1 MRSTKDKDRAGMKPL
16 SGAARLAQRQMLQ
29 RAIDLL
35 RDKMLDEAEPLLM
48 SILQRWPGQP
58 DALHFLGVLEHNRGH
73 SEAAL
78 ALIRQAIAGLPG
90 QAGPLNNL
98 GNVLVET
105 RQFDEAMVAYR
116 DSLALKPDNID
127 ALNNRAT
134 MLRRRG
140 EHAESEA
147 LCRRAL
153 AAKPEFALAWYN
165 LSLTLLEQGRVAEG
179 LKAHSQA
186 IVLWPRHLQARNAVP
201 KALVQLGRLEEAAQ
215 LYREW
220 LATDPGNPVIQ
231 HHLAACSG
239 GAVPER
245 ASDAYVEKTFDAFA
259 ATFDASL
266 SALGYRAPQLVA
278 DLLHELLPPPAR
290 QFDILDL
297 GCGTGLCG
305 PMVRD
310 WARDLSGCD
319 LSQGML
325 DKAARRHVYDSLH
338 HAELVAHMRAHPARF
353 DALIC
358 ADTLCYFGELGE
370 ALQAAR
376 RALRAG
382 GLLVFTVEALLASD
396 SPDFHL
402 HPHGRYAHSH
412 RYVDASMKAAGLQL
426 RHLECVVLRSEA
438 GKQVD
443 GWLVAGLAPEG
454 PDTAARAQET
464 WQ

>member
-1 MRSTKDKDRAGMKPL
+1 MQAISPMASTKQNATPRPL
-16 SGAARLAQRQMLQ
+16 SGAARLAQQQMLQ
-29 RAIDLL
+29 RAVLLL
-35 RDKMLDEAEPLLM
+35 RDKKLDDAEPVLL
-48 SILQRWPGQP
+48 SVLQRWPGQP
-58 DALHFLGVLEHNRGH
+58 DALHFLGVLEHTRGH

-78 ALIRQAIAGLPG
+78 TLIHQAILGLPG

-105 RQFDEAMVAYR
+105 QRFDAAVDAYR
-116 DSLALKPDNID
+116 SCLALKPDNID
-127 ALNNRAT
+127 ALNNLAT
-134 MLRRRG
+134 MLRKRG

-147 LCRRAL
+147 LCRKAL
-153 AAKPEFALAWYN
+153 EVNPEFAQAWYN
-165 LSLTLLEQGRVAEG
+165 LSLTLLEQGRVDEG
-179 LKAHSQA
+179 LTAHSRA

-201 KALVQLGRLEEAAQ
+201 KALVHLGRLEEAAK

-220 LATDPGNPVIQ
+220 LATDPDNPVIK

-245 ASDAYVEKTFDAFA
+245 ASDAYVERTFDAFA
-259 ATFDASL
+259 ATFDANL

-278 DLLHELLPPPAR
+278 ELLRELLPPPAR
-290 QFDILDL
+290 QFDIHDL

-325 DKAARRHVYDSLH
+325 DKAERRHVYDDLH
-338 HAELVAHMRAHPARF
+338 HAELVAHMRAHPARW

-370 ALQAAR
+370 TLQAATQ
-376 RALRAG
+376 ALRPAG
-382 GLLVFTVEALLASD
+382 HLVFTVEAWQTGD
-396 SPDFHL
+396 GQPYHL
-402 HPHGRYAHSH
+402 QPHGRYAHQ
-412 RYVDASMKAAGLQL
+412 RDYVSAALAAAGLQELVL
-426 RHLECVVLRSEA
+426 RQEQLRSEA
-438 GKQVD
+438 GKPVV
-443 GWLVAGLAPEG
+443 GWLVA
-454 PDTAARAQET
+454 ARLR
-464 WQ
+464 